1 VVSPETKRVLGL
13 ASMVLILVLLLARS
27 LPLPFPGSN
36 TSVFPRNPGG
46 PNGYGP
52 ALIFDDNLS
61 FTTGMPTFNL
71 TLTQSHSYMWKFN
84 VTFGSVKINLTDPK
98 TGNIFWMVGPR
109 SSGQW
114 HLNGTGFVAFNWTA
128 PASTYYSLV
137 LVNQNLSPWSS
148 NGFLYTSP
156 YSVCDIRVWDLNT
169 RAAPVCFLLVTCL
182 ATVSSE

>member
-1 VVSPETKRVLGL
+1 VLSHETKRVLGI
-13 ASMVLILVLLLARS
+13 ASMMLILVLLLTRR

-36 TSVFPRNPGG
+36 PSVFPRNPGG

-61 FTTGMPTFNL
+61 FTNGTPTFNL

-98 TGNIFWMVGPR
+98 SGNIFWTVGPY

-114 HLNGTGFVAFNWTA
+114 HLNGTGFVTFDWTA
-128 PASTYYSLV
+128 PTSTYYSLV
-137 LVNQNLSPWSS
+137 LVNQNISPWLS
-148 NGFLYTSP
+148 NGFVYTSP
-156 YSVCDIRVWDLNT
+156 YSSCDIHVWDLDT
-169 RAAPVCFLLVTCL
+169 RMPLRVVF
-182 ATVSSE
+182 